1 MFSGGDAAGAIR
13 YETKIVICSSVLMY
27 QEKQVDDNC
36 KVYRRK
42 STNDNIAADL
52 ERYIIECFTAV
63 CLIRNITMYLLL
75 CTT

>member
-1 MFSGGDAAGAIR
+1 
-13 YETKIVICSSVLMY
+13 MY

-75 CTT
+75 LCTT